1 LIGKNTIGSRPVTLA
16 EVSEVMEKRLVDAE
30 EEMKRRKK
38 EMKEKKVVEKPP
50 EPPPAPEGEAAAEG
64 APAVAPVAPPVE
76 DKSPMGLEQRT
87 ALEYAKKF
95 AKLGKR
101 KAAEMFEELVKMDKM
116 KPEIAVK
123 VVDILPT
130 NADQVKHLFAKER
143 VTADEKQVAAVIKL
157 VGEYKK

>member
-1 LIGKNTIGSRPVTLA
+1 MIGKNIIGSRPATLT
-16 EVSEVMEKRLVDAE
+16 EVAEVMEKRLVDAE

-50 EPPPAPEGEAAAEG
+50 EPPPAAEGAEGAAAEG
-64 APAVAPVAPPVE
+64 AAPVAPPPVE

-95 AKLGKR
+95 SKLGKR
-101 KAAEMFEELVKMDKM
+101 KAADLYDELMKMDKM

-123 VVDILPT
+123 VIDILPS
-130 NADQVKHLFAKER
+130 NADQVRHLFAKER
-143 VTADEKQVAAVIKL
+143 VTADEKQIAAVIKL